1 MAADGATTWI
11 LTASPEN
18 HAATAGHGFTVIGCK
33 ERRRLIERMHAAAGV
48 SA

>member
-18 HAATAGHGFTVIGCK
+18 DAATAQHGFTVIGCK
-33 ERRRLIERMHAAAGV
+33 ELHEDRTAGV